1 MALVVFNCYLFL
13 GLWCLMPLS
22 TIQIQ
27 IFYLL
32 ITVPIAEQNNQTM
45 NKHYDWLQ
53 IQMYKYNIKK
63 QQKTQLHQFKYS

>member
-1 MALVVFNCYLFL
+1 MIAFVVFNCYLFL
-13 GLWCLMPLS
+13 GLWCLTPLS
-22 TIQIQ
+22 TIQIQIQ

-53 IQMYKYNIKK
+53 IQMYMLVMYNIKK
-63 QQKTQLHQFKYS
+63 QQKT